1 MYTCSTDEI
10 RLHVCTAFNFG
21 VIIGISV
28 PKRLPAQKL
37 GLNCWRKKTSV
48 YFSEL
53 GQLKL

>member
-53 GQLKL
+53 GRLKL